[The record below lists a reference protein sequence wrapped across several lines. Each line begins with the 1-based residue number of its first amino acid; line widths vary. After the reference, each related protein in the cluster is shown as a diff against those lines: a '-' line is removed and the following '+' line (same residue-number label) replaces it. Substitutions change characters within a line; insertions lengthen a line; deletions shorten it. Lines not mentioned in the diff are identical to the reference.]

1 MQPMKDS
8 KLALQYKMCR
18 RRENVVIGFNL
29 ETLKEKFE
37 QASVDSYPAGVHWN
51 NFNDW
56 IFCKNRKMHDE
67 LIEASRNV
75 P

>member
-1 MQPMKDS
+1 
-8 KLALQYKMCR
+8 MCR

-56 IFCKNRKMHDE
+56 IFCKNRKCMMTSLKRHEMSLDSFITSDE
-67 LIEASRNV
+67 KCGE
-75 P
+75 

>member
-1 MQPMKDS
+1 
-8 KLALQYKMCR
+8 MCR
-18 RRENVVIGFNL
+18 RHENVVIGFNL

-37 QASVDSYPAGVHWN
+37 QASVDSYPAGVRCN

-56 IFCKNRKMHDE
+56 IFCKNRKIHDE
-67 LIEASRNV
+67 FIEASRNV